1 MDIRYERSFAKDLKN
16 VKEKALLDRVKN
28 IIDEVKEA
36 ENLTH
41 IKNLRKLKGYKTFYR
56 IRFGD
61 YRIGVEILD
70 DEIIFARFLHRRD
83 IYRYFP

>member
-36 ENLTH
+36 ENLTQ
-41 IKNLRKLKGYKTFYR
+41 IKNLRKLKGYKTYYR

-61 YRIGVEILD
+61 YRIGIEILG